1 MMNATEPRACIL
13 KGKSPMKSFIATAL
27 SLGLFACCGAL
38 RGRHHFGQSA
48 GPHHCYKS
56 VPRRVVRRMMMA
68 DVGKPERRVIVV
80 PEEKPVSV
88 PIPDQP
94 KPVKAPE
101 KEPA

>member
-1 MMNATEPRACIL
+1 MRMPTCNCI
-13 KGKSPMKSFIATAL
+13 
-27 SLGLFACCGAL
+27 FACCGAL
-38 RGRHHFGQSA
+38 RGLSEKLICNNG
-48 GPHHCYKS
+48 
-56 VPRRVVRRMMMA
+56 MMMA